1 MAATVG
7 SINVLFTVN
16 YNGYQQGVT
25 RAADVTETQGR
36 RITKAVANVDRSTQ
50 QLNRSIGSI
59 RSREFRVLSL
69 AALRTKDSVERLRNS
84 MVAVAALAGGFG
96 AAFTAKG
103 LMEYSDTYKQ
113 VGNRLRTVKME
124 AQELAHLEQTIY
136 ETAQKSRATYESTGI
151 LFSRIAGASRRL
163 AISQKDV
170 LRVTETIQKAFVV
183 GGSTPIEATQSAI
196 QLSQGIASNRLQ
208 GDELRSVLENP
219 ALGQLLADK
228 ISGGDLGALRKMAAD
243 GELTASVVV
252 KAFKEASKEID
263 RLFANTEQTIGQA
276 FVAVD
281 RAILRYVG
289 TSDLAKAASDGLVG
303 VLNAVAQNFNAIGDG
318 ALMVGGSLLGLIG
331 ARGFGGVAQGMM
343 LASRE
348 AKKFRNEQIQ
358 STKAAMEAALQ
369 QQGVA
374 KRLAQDAK
382 FRAFTLAGQRQGTVD
397 SAVSGFTGQNVSAAQ
412 KALADQMAALDKKA
426 ASASDALTA
435 ATLRQTDART
445 KLNSI
450 ARTQAT
456 SLFRE
461 RKAMLENAEA
471 ALLNAERQRAAART
485 YYDMN
490 VQGGASAKK
499 QEAAYKALG
508 IAHRNEMKA
517 QADLLVARNA
527 SSASL
532 SEVIAKNKQYKK
544 VVAELNAA
552 TAARNEASKVQ
563 AVTALAAQQTRLNML
578 TAAGTLTEA
587 QSAKVKQLNERLEKR
602 IAAATME
609 SAAAKAAVTAATIE
623 ATAATAAYNAAI
635 ARTTIAARAGALAVR
650 GFSASLAFVG
660 GPFGAALLAVG
671 AAMTVISVRTHAAE
685 EQAERY
691 SAAIKIAGEES
702 YRAADKIR
710 AAAAEMAQPKEGD
723 NLTVL
728 QGKLNVAERDVTD
741 FFRKLT
747 QITSLAVGGA
757 IDPLIQRV
765 GLLGQQLRDKGI
777 SLQEFLRETDKLTK
791 ENPGRAGI
799 IQYFQDL
806 ARMADAA
813 RGTVD
818 TLSKAVERLDGQE
831 ANVTI
836 VVKQKMKGGSAFNA
850 TGNFMD
856 NENLKYRMA
865 EDQDDTFIGKLLKE
879 GEQAA
884 KSARSEAAE
893 ARRAAADERRRLKD
907 EAKKANDKEV
917 SSNIEKYIEGIAELK
932 NSGAEVF
939 MSDMDQKIIATAR
952 SMGIAEDEIRHF
964 INSTKG
970 IERVSTDFEGM
981 KNATEG
987 VPARFQAI
995 AYELERIAENEK
1007 IKEFIDGAADAF
1019 GNLFQ
1024 SIMDGSMSTSEALK
1038 RFGMDILKM
1047 AQQIYVVEPAMRMF
1061 RNFFS
1066 GFGGMGG
1073 GFTGQGG
1080 FGTATD
1086 IWAGLRVP
1094 SAHDGWTVG
1103 SGKAPG
1109 SKVVSPLA
1117 FAGAKKFHGGLGN
1130 DEFAAI
1136 LEKGERVL
1144 TADQAG
1150 AAMNVIAGAVGA
1162 GGGGNTVVNVYNN
1175 SGAPV
1180 SEKRRKSD
1188 GVDIVDIVVG
1198 AFNQGASMGKVDGVM
1213 GDRYGAKKRRRAR

>member
-36 RITKAVANVDRSTQ
+36 RITKAVANVDRATS

-69 AALRTKDSVERLRNS
+69 AALRTKDSVERLRSS
-84 MVAVAALAGGFG
+84 MVAVTALAGGFG

-103 LMEYSDTYKQ
+103 LMDYSDTYKQ

-136 ETAQKSRATYESTGI
+136 ETAQKSRSTYESTGV

-243 GELTASVVV
+243 GELTASVII

-276 FVAVD
+276 FNAVD
-281 RAILRYVG
+281 NAILRYVG
-289 TSDLAKAASDGLVG
+289 TSDLAKTASAGLVG
-303 VLNAVAQNFNAIGDG
+303 VLNALAQNFNGIGDG
-318 ALMVGGSLLGLIG
+318 ALVLGGSLLGLIG
-331 ARGFGGVAQGMM
+331 ARGFGGVADAMVKSSKETLTANRSARS
-343 LASRE
+343 LAASNVIAANSEYLLARQHKKSAQAAYDMAKAGQVSASTRLRLGRE
-348 AKKFRNEQIQ
+348 LQAAYYAEAVA
-358 STKAAMEAALQ
+358 SKAAAAAGAAHRQVLAATTLRANAAAL
-369 QQGVA
+369 
-374 KRLAQDAK
+374 
-382 FRAFTLAGQRQGTVD
+382 
-397 SAVSGFTGQNVSAAQ
+397 
-412 KALADQMAALDKKA
+412 
-426 ASASDALTA
+426 
-435 ATLRQTDART
+435 
-445 KLNSI
+445 
-450 ARTQAT
+450 
-456 SLFRE
+456 
-461 RKAMLENAEA
+461 AM
-471 ALLNAERQRAAART
+471 
-485 YYDMN
+485 
-490 VQGGASAKK
+490 
-499 QEAAYKALG
+499 
-508 IAHRNEMKA
+508 
-517 QADLLVARNA
+517 
-527 SSASL
+527 
-532 SEVIAKNKQYKK
+532 
-544 VVAELNAA
+544 
-552 TAARNEASKVQ
+552 
-563 AVTALAAQQTRLNML
+563 
-578 TAAGTLTEA
+578 
-587 QSAKVKQLNERLEKR
+587 
-602 IAAATME
+602 
-609 SAAAKAAVTAATIE
+609 
-623 ATAATAAYNAAI
+623 
-635 ARTTIAARAGALAVR
+635 R

-660 GPFGAALLAVG
+660 GPFGLALLAVG
-671 AAMTVISVRTHAAE
+671 AAMTVMSVRAQAAE

-691 SAAIKIAGEES
+691 SAAIKVAGTES
-702 YRAADKIR
+702 FRAAEKIR

-723 NLTVL
+723 NITVL
-728 QGKLNVAERDVTD
+728 QDKLNTAKKDLAD
-741 FFRKLT
+741 FYRKISDIAT
-747 QITSLAVGGA
+747 EVNF
-757 IDPLIQRV
+757 DPLLIKIEEI
-765 GLLGQQLRDKGI
+765 GKKFKEKEI
-777 SLQEFLRETDKLTK
+777 SLQDFLNETYKLTK

-799 IQYFQDL
+799 IQYFQDA

-813 RGTVD
+813 RGTID
-818 TLSKAVERLDGQE
+818 TLSKSVDKLDGKE

-836 VVKQKMKGGSAFNA
+836 VVKQKVQGGSAFGKPNLENA
-850 TGNFMD
+850 LDG
-856 NENLKYRMA
+856 ENLKHRMA

-879 GEQAA
+879 GDNAA

-893 ARRAAADERRRLKD
+893 ARRAAADERQRLKD
-907 EAKKANDKEV
+907 DAKKANDKEI
-917 SSNIEKYIEGIAELK
+917 SSDIEKYIEGIEGLK
-932 NSGAEVF
+932 NTGIDIF

-952 SMGIAEDEIRHF
+952 SFGLAELEIRRF
-964 INSTKG
+964 IEATKAG
-970 IERVSTDFEGM
+970 ET
-981 KNATEG
+981 
-987 VPARFQAI
+987 VPAQFQAI

-1144 TADQAG
+1144 TEDQAG
-1150 AAMNVIAGAVGA
+1150 AAMNVIAGAAGG

-1198 AFNQGASMGKVDGVM
+1198 AFNQGASMGKVDSVM